1 MKVSLLKEDKIEQ
14 IVKYCMRIFE
24 QERAECFVSS
34 LNVIQTFQQLT
45 IVRNLFF
52 NNAIK
57 AFGVLNDTTG
67 EIEKIMIVRLAD
79 AIEYTAVIE
88 IIISSLDSEF
98 VGCCIN
104 ELKDYFEDRYYSKV
118 KINIIDKEL
127 DLYTEKML
135 IDNCFNKEL
144 EYEIDTGIFRVF
156 TRPL

>member
-88 IIISSLDSEF
+88 IHSYSPLLVEVLSSDVF
-98 VGCCIN
+98 VVR
-104 ELKDYFEDRYYSKV
+104 KRFPS
-118 KINIIDKEL
+118 
-127 DLYTEKML
+127 T
-135 IDNCFNKEL
+135 
-144 EYEIDTGIFRVF
+144 TGIDVVYNVS
-156 TRPL
+156 

>member
-79 AIEYTAVIE
+79 AIE
-88 IIISSLDSEF
+88 
-98 VGCCIN
+98 
-104 ELKDYFEDRYYSKV
+104 
-118 KINIIDKEL
+118 
-127 DLYTEKML
+127 
-135 IDNCFNKEL
+135 
-144 EYEIDTGIFRVF
+144 
-156 TRPL
+156 

>member
-104 ELKDYFEDRYYSKV
+104 ELKDC
-118 KINIIDKEL
+118 L
-127 DLYTEKML
+127 LYTSPSPR
-135 IDNCFNKEL
+135 D
-144 EYEIDTGIFRVF
+144 
-156 TRPL
+156 

>member
-98 VGCCIN
+98 VGCYIN
-104 ELKDYFEDRYYSKV
+104 ELKDYFEDSYYSKV

>member
-67 EIEKIMIVRLAD
+67 EIEKIRGQLQFEVQALYCRD
-79 AIEYTAVIE
+79 D
-88 IIISSLDSEF
+88 IIST
-98 VGCCIN
+98 IN
-104 ELKDYFEDRYYSKV
+104 FFRKSK
-118 KINIIDKEL
+118 KGN
-127 DLYTEKML
+127 
-135 IDNCFNKEL
+135 
-144 EYEIDTGIFRVF
+144 
-156 TRPL
+156 